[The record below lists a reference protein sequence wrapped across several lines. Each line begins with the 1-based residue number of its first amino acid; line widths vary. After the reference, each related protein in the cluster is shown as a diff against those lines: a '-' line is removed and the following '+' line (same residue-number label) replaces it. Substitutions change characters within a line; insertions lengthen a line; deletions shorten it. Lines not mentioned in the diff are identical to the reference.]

1 MRFLVRDWIAPL
13 VRLQCRFPKDHDPK
27 DHEMSGAQI
36 PNGDGETEGSMI
48 GWNDTVRFRLPPNW
62 AAEVEEHEGQP
73 VATFRPPP
81 PAGGTLR
88 LVTDRVTPKPD
99 SGGVAGTLQEMALRF
114 VRPHDQRAGD
124 RTVENRPDG
133 GVIAQAMMRTHEEG
147 RAETHYLWLIGD
159 DRDGVAAV
167 AMFSV
172 ALPAILDGDESCA
185 AMLGQIDDA
194 IRAARIL

>member
-1 MRFLVRDWIAPL
+1 
-13 VRLQCRFPKDHDPK
+13 
-27 DHEMSGAQI
+27 MSGAQI
-36 PNGDGETEGSMI
+36 PNDDGEADGRLTEGRMI

-124 RTVENRPDG
+124 RTVEPRPDG
-133 GVIAQAMMRTHEEG
+133 GVIAQAMMRTDEEG
-147 RAETHYLWLIGD
+147 RAETHYLWLIGA

-185 AMLGQIDDA
+185 AMLGEIDEA